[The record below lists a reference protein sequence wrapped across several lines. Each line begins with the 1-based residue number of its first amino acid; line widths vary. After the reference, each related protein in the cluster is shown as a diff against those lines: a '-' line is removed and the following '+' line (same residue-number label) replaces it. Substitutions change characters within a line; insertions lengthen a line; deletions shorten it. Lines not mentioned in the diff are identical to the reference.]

1 MKESIPGKGPHSQGN
16 QELEQVVIED
26 LLHDGNDCH
35 TQESHQTDDHNG
47 NEAVPPYCIH
57 TQINKVNLA
66 VLLIYT
72 FNFLY
77 RKWQVHVIQLKKTF

>member
-1 MKESIPGKGPHSQGN
+1 MKESIPGKGPHGQGN

-35 TQESHQTDDHNG
+35 TQESYQTDDHNG
-47 NEAVPPYCIH
+47 KEAVPPYCIH
-57 TQINKVNLA
+57 IQINKVNLA
-66 VLLIYT
+66 ILLIYT

-77 RKWQVHVIQLKKTF
+77 RKWQVHVIQLKKPF